1 MKRFILSAMCI
12 ALCSIAAI
20 ATCNAEN
27 KFKPI
32 KSLPKGEKAHRWQ
45 QQLKWSADV
54 NKEVFPELQLLG
66 WREVGKFNNQ
76 EEIDKLLRDGVDKDR
91 LYGHTIHNKEGKI
104 EGYEIL
110 PLSELAEKNAMFKNV
125 TFEAAKSIYGSR
137 ISTDDKIVELKWQYK
152 GKEFIEK
159 VAVTEKL
166 NNSRDGLLFST
177 VGSGLAV
184 NGNDLKM
191 PRPDWLIADEYRS
204 MPEMEFD
211 KYDKIDDNYWKTR
224 FDKIKE
230 KGVTKELKLV
240 SYKEIGIAKD
250 EKQKNKY
257 FFHNI
262 SDDAFIMWME
272 YVKVE
277 GEPRPKVQYNY
288 STLGEVKKNNPE
300 LYDLYLYHAKGAI
313 RLVKLGYDKI
323 VKMTWEYNGK
333 KYNTYAFVSSYVR
346 KPERG
351 AIDNKFLYLVYD
363 NVLITMNATNASI
376 DYRGGGTIARYST
389 IRSY

>member
-1 MKRFILSAMCI
+1 MKRLIHSALCI
-12 ALCSIAAI
+12 ALCSIMAI

-27 KFKPI
+27 KFKPV
-32 KSLPKGEKAHRWQ
+32 KSLPKGEKAHHWQ
-45 QQLKWSADV
+45 QQIRWCADA
-54 NKEVFPELQLLG
+54 NDIVFPELKLVG
-66 WREVGKFNNQ
+66 WREAGTLNTQ
-76 EEIDKLLRDGVDKDR
+76 SEVDNF
-91 LYGHTIHNKEGKI
+91 LKEGVAMDRMY
-104 EGYEIL
+104 GYTIYDENRRPKEYKVL
-110 PLSELAEKNAMFKNV
+110 PLSELMRKNEVMKNA
-125 TFEAAKSIYGSR
+125 TFENAKRSHGE
-137 ISTDDKIVELKWQYK
+137 KLLGAKVVELKWNYK
-152 GKEFIEK
+152 GKEILEK
-159 VAVTEKL
+159 IAVTEKP
-166 NNSRDGLLFST
+166 GAFQEGVLFHT
-177 VGSGLAV
+177 VGSGIAV
-184 NGNDLKM
+184 NSNDV
-191 PRPDWLIADEYRS
+191 PRTEWQIADEYRS
-204 MPEMEFD
+204 MSEIDFD
-211 KYDKIDDNYWKTR
+211 QYDKIDDNYWKTR

-250 EKQKNKY
+250 EQYKNKY

-272 YVKVE
+272 YVRVE
-277 GEPRPKVQYNY
+277 GEQRPKVQYNY

-333 KYNTYAFVSSYVR
+333 KYDTYAFVSSYVR
-346 KPERG
+346 KTERG

-376 DYRGGGTIARYST
+376 DHRGGGTIARYST